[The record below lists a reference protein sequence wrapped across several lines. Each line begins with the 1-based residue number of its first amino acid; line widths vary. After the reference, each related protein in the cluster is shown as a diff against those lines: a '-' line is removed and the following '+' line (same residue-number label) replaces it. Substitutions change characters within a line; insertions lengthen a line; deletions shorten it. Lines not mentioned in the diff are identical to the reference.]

1 MRLTSAICALALLG
15 GCAAVLPQANAP
27 APATLPAPGVV
38 ESASVVSLSGAGS
51 VPTMAYRL
59 RMADGSTRS
68 VVQTGER
75 FEVGEHVEVTGEGR
89 LARQ

>member
-1 MRLTSAICALALLG
+1 
-15 GCAAVLPQANAP
+15 
-27 APATLPAPGVV
+27 
-38 ESASVVSLSGAGS
+38 
-51 VPTMAYRL
+51 MAYRL

-75 FEVGEHVEVTGEGR
+75 FEVGDHVELTGEGR